1 MGDQPKVSS
10 FMLVSGIAFIDQVEI
25 DDLNLPSA
33 TACLAISLSVSVRDT
48 LLRKPRMCH
57 TSNFKPDRT
66 PSKYLQ

>member
-48 LLRKPRMCH
+48 LLRKPRRCH
-57 TSNFKPDRT
+57 KSNFKPDRT